1 MIQPGAAMRVIL
13 ILSAVLVLAACSL
26 RAPELDASITETSR
40 QADWPVLVPLTPLL
54 SNAETLTPR
63 TAEAEGRTLQWRA
76 ADLRRRAALL
86 RAIPV
91 N

>member
-1 MIQPGAAMRVIL
+1 MRAVIL
-13 ILSAVLVLAACSL
+13 LSLLLVLPACSI

-40 QADWPVLVPLTPLL
+40 AADWPELVPLGPLL
-54 SNAETLTPR
+54 AGAEALAPRAAET
-63 TAEAEGRTLQWRA
+63 EGRTLEWRA

-86 RAIPV
+86 RGLSV